1 MAVHHLAGRLNSPL
15 PFLKARLRSK
25 FVHKPVL
32 TRFLPARIEGE
43 YGETTVDP
51 VKWQGS
57 GDLVALARSNCFLV
71 ATPEQDSWAA
81 GDWIDVL
88 PQ

>member
-1 MAVHHLAGRLNSPL
+1 MTPLRLSELCNLFERAG
-15 PFLKARLRSK
+15 
-25 FVHKPVL
+25 
-32 TRFLPARIEGE
+32 LPARLEGE
-43 YGETTVDP
+43 HGETTVDP

-57 GDLVALARSNCFLV
+57 GDLVAPARSNCFLV

-81 GDWIDVL
+81 GEWIDVL